1 MQVTKKKIG
10 NKSTA
15 DMNLQQKKKEIIR
28 NNSEPV
34 AMENGAASVRVTQ
47 LYWLTPVGA
56 YLLENFESPAYR
68 CTKTLRLA
76 PR

>member
-1 MQVTKKKIG
+1 
-10 NKSTA
+10 
-15 DMNLQQKKKEIIR
+15 
-28 NNSEPV
+28 
-34 AMENGAASVRVTQ
+34 MENGAASVRVTQ
-47 LYWLTPVGA
+47 LYWLTPAGA